1 MIPDETLTALS
12 ADERADLVRRI
23 HAITVAEAQV
33 GRGLLFA
40 RTWFPRFL
48 IIGCVVLIPWTIG
61 LALTLPKH
69 YVTSHWRAEW
79 IGFDVALMVGL
90 AVTAWSLWR
99 RRQSAIPAALITGT
113 LLFSDAWFD
122 VLSSSSRSDLM
133 ISLASA
139 VFAEIPLGIFLVS
152 ICLRLL
158 RASARITYAVPTDLP
173 MPSLW
178 RLPLVPSTSAL
189 ELTFGKREVTLQ
201 PGR

>member
-1 MIPDETLTALS
+1 MISDEVLAALT

-23 HAITVAEAQV
+23 HAMTVAQTQV
-33 GRGLLFA
+33 GRGALFA
-40 RTWFPRFL
+40 RRWFPGL
-48 IIGCVVLIPWTIG
+48 LVIGCLALIPWTIG
-61 LALTLPKH
+61 LGLTLPKH

-79 IGFDVALMVGL
+79 IGFDIALMVGL

-122 VLSSSSRSDLM
+122 VLGSSGRSDVL

-139 VFAEIPLGIFLVS
+139 AFAEIPLGIFLVL
-152 ICLRLL
+152 ICMRLL
-158 RASARITYAVPTDLP
+158 RASARITYAVPEDVP
-173 MPSLW
+173 VPALW

-189 ELTFGKREVTLQ
+189 ELSFSRRDGVRSA
-201 PGR
+201 G